1 MSLQDIHDIYAEP
14 HIKSVEISVSDGTTL
29 GNKDIV
35 TEKFELQDSLNSA
48 NELVFGSCEAA
59 CLKLQVAAE
68 PNRIYKDLWLDVWAT
83 IQDNSGDLMIDN
95 EHYLLMSDGSKMRMH
110 PYISSTRVGR
120 FKVVLD
126 EPVSDRSWRNLTCY
140 DQMYDILRTEVS
152 EWYNTL
158 TFPMTVKA
166 FRDSFFAYL
175 EIEQE
180 DVALINDDL
189 NIMGNFVATS
199 KLTGRPIIKAICE
212 INGVF
217 GHMNKDGKMDYI
229 SIPSDES
236 VEYPYYRDGTGSYE
250 RDLVEP
256 ITGIIARDSEDDVG
270 TTVGTTVNPYIITG
284 NPLVFGIE
292 GTQELEDA
300 LTALLAKIG
309 GITYRP
315 FAVTSFGNPAL
326 PIGTSII
333 LNTRDITIESFI
345 ETRRLTG
352 VQGLKDTIS
361 AKGNKERLND
371 TIDLSSELYQTEGRY
386 HLLRNDV
393 NGLESEVFDEQGN
406 SKIEQISNEI
416 VLKVDSN
423 GKIVNVELTAEP
435 TGSAFKVLAD
445 NIDFISNGKIQLT
458 SKSLEINSTN
468 FSVTSAG
475 SITAKA
481 GSIGGWSITTNAL
494 YNGMTSLSDTTHDGV
509 WIGQDGI
516 ALGKGKFKV
525 TNAGAMSASNL
536 SITGGSINLGSGVF
550 QVTNAGAVTASN
562 LSITGG
568 GINLGSGKF
577 TVSNAGA
584 VSASN
589 ITVTGGSITLGT
601 TFSVTSAGA
610 LTATSGSVGGWSL
623 SGSSF
628 SYGGSYL
635 SRSGSIRLRASSTST
650 NGVELSYDGLN
661 WFTASGSTLIQYSV
675 LSKYNNKIHL
685 QAETLSISGSKSRV
699 VNTEDYGKRLLYCY
713 ETPTP
718 MFGDLGESII
728 AEDGKCYIM
737 TESIFAQTIA
747 DASYQVFLQKYGEGE
762 CYVTDRK
769 ANYFVVEGTVGLKF
783 GWEIKAKQAGY
794 EMRRLDADIQEAN
807 YIGYDYG
814 SYSINDL
821 PSIDYGDFTVEE
833 SYYGSSVIEDND
845 YNTYEIEEEINYGME
860 AIQHFYTINKEREVA

>member
-1 MSLQDIHDIYAEP
+1 MSLQDIHDTYAEP

-59 CLKLQVAAE
+59 CLKLQVAADTGK
-68 PNRIYKDLWLDVWAT
+68 IFKDLWLDVWAT

-166 FRDSFFAYL
+166 LRDSFFAYL
-175 EIEQE
+175 GIEQE
-180 DVALINDDL
+180 NVALINDDL
-189 NIMGNFVATS
+189 SIMGNFVATS

-250 RDLVEP
+250 RDMVEP
-256 ITGIIARDSEDDVG
+256 ITGIIARDSEDDMG

-371 TIDLSSELYQTEGRY
+371 TIDLSSELYQTDGRY

-393 NGLESEVFDEQGN
+393 NGLESEVFDEDGN
-406 SKIEQISNEI
+406 SVIEQISNEI

-423 GKIVNVELTAEP
+423 GKIVNVELTAEA
-435 TGSAFKVLAD
+435 TGSEFKVLAD

-468 FSVTSAG
+468 FTVDSTG
-475 SITAKA
+475 KITAKS
-481 GSIGGWSITTNAL
+481 GTIGGWSITTNAL

-516 ALGKGKFKV
+516 ALGKGDFKV
-525 TNAGAMSASNL
+525 TNTGVLVAKRASIRDTYQYSSTTSYYYTIDYSRFYVSRTQNSTTDYTDIYCSYIMQQSESNKITITGDNIGFNYGSTSRAKTIRNMSSGIWIGDVGSGNTPIYYIYCSNL
-536 SITGGSINLGSGVF
+536 ATY
-550 QVTNAGAVTASN
+550 
-562 LSITGG
+562 
-568 GINLGSGKF
+568 
-577 TVSNAGA
+577 
-584 VSASN
+584 
-589 ITVTGGSITLGT
+589 GT
-601 TFSVTSAGA
+601 
-610 LTATSGSVGGWSL
+610 
-623 SGSSF
+623 
-628 SYGGSYL
+628 
-635 SRSGSIRLRASSTST
+635 
-650 NGVELSYDGLN
+650 
-661 WFTASGSTLIQYSV
+661 
-675 LSKYNNKIHL
+675 
-685 QAETLSISGSKSRV
+685 KSRCV
-699 VNTEDYGKRLLYCY
+699 DTDDYGERLLYCY

-718 MFGDLGESII
+718 LFGDVGEGVI
-728 AEDGKCYIM
+728 AEDGKCYVW
-737 TESIFAQTIA
+737 TESIFKETIA
-747 DASYQVFLQKYGEGE
+747 DGSYQVFLQKYGEGE
-762 CYVTDRK
+762 CYVSERK
-769 ANYFVVEGTVGLKF
+769 NDYFVVEGTAGLSF
-783 GWEIKAKQAGY
+783 GWEIKARQNGY
-794 EMRRLDADIQEAN
+794 DSYRLEAN
-807 YIGYDYG
+807 RDIPEIFENVYDAYEIKETDYG
-814 SYSINDL
+814 ADAIEYIN
-821 PSIDYGDFTVEE
+821 
-833 SYYGSSVIEDND
+833 
-845 YNTYEIEEEINYGME
+845 EI
-860 AIQHFYTINKEREVA
+860 HDEREVA

>member
-14 HIKSVEISVSDGTTL
+14 HIKSVEINVSDGTTL

-59 CLKLQVAAE
+59 CLKLQVAADTGK
-68 PNRIYKDLWLDVWAT
+68 IFKDLWLDVWAT

-175 EIEQE
+175 GIEQE
-180 DVALINDDL
+180 NVALINDDL

-250 RDLVEP
+250 RDMVEP
-256 ITGIIARDSEDDVG
+256 ITGIIARDSEDDMG

-371 TIDLSSELYQTEGRY
+371 TIDLSSELYQTDGRY

-393 NGLESEVFDEQGN
+393 DGLESEVFDKDGN
-406 SKIEQISNEI
+406 SVIEQISNEI

-423 GKIVNVELTAEP
+423 GKIVNVELTAEAS
-435 TGSAFKVLAD
+435 GSAFKVLAD
-445 NIDFISNGKIQLT
+445 NIDFISDGKIQLT
-458 SKSLEINSTN
+458 SKNLEINST
-468 FSVTSAG
+468 
-475 SITAKA
+475 
-481 GSIGGWSITTNAL
+481 
-494 YNGMTSLSDTTHDGV
+494 
-509 WIGQDGI
+509 
-516 ALGKGKFKV
+516 KFK
-525 TNAGAMSASNL
+525 
-536 SITGGSINLGSGVF
+536 
-550 QVTNAGAVTASN
+550 
-562 LSITGG
+562 
-568 GINLGSGKF
+568 
-577 TVSNAGA
+577 
-584 VSASN
+584 
-589 ITVTGGSITLGT
+589 
-601 TFSVTSAGA
+601 VTSAGA
-610 LTATSGSVGGWSL
+610 VTCSDITINGGGISLGNGKFAVTNAGKLTSTSGVIAGWSITSGGFEILPSGSQFYSRLSYNEVAITDTTTYMTNFTPRMIEYSLL
-623 SGSSF
+623 SGGGLIGVWVMDFTDVTNQSTTLGQAIRSASDKRLKKNIKDVDNKLIEAIGECEIKQYNVTYKGDDISF
-628 SYGGSYL
+628 GIIAQDFVKACEK
-635 SRSGSIRLRASSTST
+635 R
-650 NGVELSYDGLN
+650 GLN
-661 WFTASGSTLIQYSV
+661 ALDYEMLFQDHI
-675 LSKYNNKIHL
+675 SKDDD
-685 QAETLSISGSKSRV
+685 T
-699 VNTEDYGKRLLYCY
+699 DY
-713 ETPTP
+713 
-718 MFGDLGESII
+718 
-728 AEDGKCYIM
+728 YIM
-737 TESIFAQTIA
+737 NYAQLNMLEIA
-747 DASYQVFLQKYGEGE
+747 SLKAEIAS
-762 CYVTDRK
+762 
-769 ANYFVVEGTVGLKF
+769 LKKT
-783 GWEIKAKQAGY
+783 GKG
-794 EMRRLDADIQEAN
+794 
-807 YIGYDYG
+807 G
-814 SYSINDL
+814 
-821 PSIDYGDFTVEE
+821 
-833 SYYGSSVIEDND
+833 
-845 YNTYEIEEEINYGME
+845 
-860 AIQHFYTINKEREVA
+860 